1 MQLYTTCWLY
11 IASFVSYNSYRDC
24 WKTLQDVYVVVI
36 AHYRGLQ
43 AGKIQYEAKAKQRP
57 SNCILPEARGNML

>member
-24 WKTLQDVYVVVI
+24 WKTLRDVYVVVI
-36 AHYRGLQ
+36 ANYRGLH
-43 AGKIQYEAKAKQRP
+43 AGKIQYEAEAK
-57 SNCILPEARGNML
+57 